1 MLTSSNFKMTFS
13 FTIINIAITTLKF
26 VNKVGA
32 WRAKGMEFLNLS
44 KLLNRFLDWKR
55 IFILHFALHFLKFKE
70 NFPKNG
76 RTTNNSLLG
85 TVGTICLGRYNLSN
99 NFLIHWLFIDKAVV
113 TFENTSQVFYFYMK
127 ISILEQILKNRNR
140 SMWIK
145 LVL

>member
-44 KLLNRFLDWKR
+44 KLLNRFLDWKI

-85 TVGTICLGRYNLSN
+85 TVGTICLGMYNLSKN
-99 NFLIHWLFIDKAVV
+99 ILIHWLIYVNRLAV
-113 TFENTSQVFYFYMK
+113 TFENISQEFYFYMK
-127 ISILEQILKNRNR
+127 IFHTGTNFEKPEQKH
-140 SMWIK
+140 
-145 LVL
+145 VD